1 MTLRVVGSGVSAF
14 RVVEGAFALWLPLLR
29 LLVAD
34 VDRQKGDVVLFHIS
48 LRTAQESTR
57 RN

>member
-14 RVVEGAFALWLPLLR
+14 GVAEGLFALWLLLLR

-48 LRTAQESTR
+48 SM
-57 RN
+57 